1 MGKVGY
7 FVFRAFEYL
16 SEYRFLIF
24 IYDFVCLFFF
34 AVLLFWLYF
43 SVFVFRHFFHF
54 IFTCAYPIRDDT
66 VFIDFFALSRSRIVV
81 ESVRGVLGTKVG

>member
-7 FVFRAFEYL
+7 FDFRAFEYL

-24 IYDFVCLFFF
+24 IYDFLCLFFLQCF
-34 AVLLFWLYF
+34 LFWLYF

-54 IFTCAYPIRDDT
+54 IFTCAYPISDDT

-81 ESVRGVLGTKVG
+81 ESVRGVC